1 MATIWDRDSW
11 ATNGGKTNII
21 WAHASFISHF
31 RALPLTDAPMTALTE
46 NHAILP
52 SSGGME
58 RITGNCLLTKK
69 EDIKS

>member
-1 MATIWDRDSW
+1 MATIWDGDSW
-11 ATNGGKTNII
+11 ATNGGKTKII
-21 WAHASFISHF
+21 WAHAPFIN
-31 RALPLTDAPMTALTE
+31 APMTALTE

>member
-1 MATIWDRDSW
+1 MDEQV
-11 ATNGGKTNII
+11 
-21 WAHASFISHF
+21 HF
-31 RALPLTDAPMTALTE
+31 RFEEREAHQSPDECLFKRKKGAFPLTDAPMTALTE